1 MQVSEPLIPA
11 QRRHRIREY
20 LQRHQIVRSATLSE
34 ILGVSEATV
43 RRDLVWLEQQGEVER
58 THGGAVLTQRLPTEP
73 AYASSVLAHPE
84 EKHWIGR
91 AAAALVEPG
100 DTIFVNSGTT
110 TSELLRHLRARGLT
124 DLTVVTNNVAAAL
137 ESREPGFEL
146 ILLGGSFRP
155 RSNSVSGRFAAG
167 LIRQV
172 YADKAFIGVDGISL
186 HHGCTTPINSEAE
199 VAGLMIERTQG
210 PVIIVADH
218 SKWGVVSN
226 FEVTPLSTVNT
237 LVTDEG
243 LAPEW
248 RTELRARSIEVRI
261 GAANGPDGRRQAGP

>member
-1 MQVSEPLIPA
+1 MQVSQPLIPA
-11 QRRHRIREY
+11 QRRHRIREF

-43 RRDLVWLEQQGEVER
+43 RRDLVWLEREGEVER
-58 THGGAVLTQRLPTEP
+58 THGGALLTQRLPIEP
-73 AYASSVLAHPE
+73 AYASSALAHPD
-84 EKHWIGR
+84 EKRRIG
-91 AAAALVEPG
+91 ATAAALAEPG

-110 TSELLRHLRARGLT
+110 TAEVLRQLGARGLT
-124 DLTVVTNNVAAAL
+124 DLTVVTNNLAAAL
-137 ESREPGFEL
+137 EAREPGFEL
-146 ILLGGSFRP
+146 ILVGGSFRP

-167 LIRQV
+167 LIGQV
-172 YADKAFIGVDGISL
+172 FADKAFIGVDGISL
-186 HHGCTTPINSEAE
+186 HHGCTTPINTEAE

-226 FEVTPLSTVNT
+226 FAVAPLSRVNT

-248 RTELRARSIEVRI
+248 RTALRARSIEVRI
-261 GAANGPDGRRQAGP
+261 AAAERPDGRERAAP

>member
-34 ILGVSEATV
+34 ALGVSEATV
-43 RRDLVWLEQQGEVER
+43 RRDLAWLEQQGEVER

-73 AYASSVLAHPE
+73 AYSSSLLAHPD
-84 EKHWIGR
+84 EKRAIGVT
-91 AAAALVEPG
+91 AAALVEPG

-110 TSELLRHLRARGLT
+110 TAEVLRALRARGLRG
-124 DLTVVTNNVAAAL
+124 LTVVTNNLATLAEA
-137 ESREPGFEL
+137 REPGYEL
-146 ILLGGSFRP
+146 ILVGGSYRP
-155 RSNSVSGRFAAG
+155 RSHSMAGRFAAG
-167 LIRQV
+167 SIRQV
-172 YADKAFIGVDGISL
+172 YADRAFIGVDGLSL
-186 HHGCTTPINSEAE
+186 QHGCTTPINTEAE
-199 VAGLMIERTQG
+199 VASLMIERTQG

-226 FEVTPLSTVNT
+226 FEIAPLSKISIW
-237 LVTDEG
+237 VTDPG

-248 RTELRARSIEVRI
+248 QAELQSRSIEVRI
-261 GAANGPDGRRQAGP
+261 AAAGVREPALA